1 MNLFSFLKK
10 QKPKIIVILRPT
22 ATGKTS
28 LSIKIA
34 KKYKGEIISADSRQ
48 VYMGLDIGSAKVT
61 QEEMDGIPHYMIDI
75 ANPIDRYTVQEFV
88 SAAREKIKE
97 IIARGNTPIICGG
110 TGQYIDALVFNQSFP
125 EVPPNPELRN
135 NLEQLSLEEL
145 FKQLQKKDPIRAR
158 SIDKHNKVRLV
169 RALEVVD
176 TLGTVPQQKK
186 SSPYKTLFIGLDL
199 ENEILHRRIEE
210 RIIERFKNQGMLDE
224 AKKLYSQGVSYERM
238 EELGLEYRFMARY
251 LEDKISYKEMVEQ
264 LFIATRQFAK
274 RQRTWFKRNE
284 NIHWFNP
291 ICDQKRIEKLVQG
304 FIK

>member
-10 QKPKIIVILRPT
+10 QKPKIIVILGPT